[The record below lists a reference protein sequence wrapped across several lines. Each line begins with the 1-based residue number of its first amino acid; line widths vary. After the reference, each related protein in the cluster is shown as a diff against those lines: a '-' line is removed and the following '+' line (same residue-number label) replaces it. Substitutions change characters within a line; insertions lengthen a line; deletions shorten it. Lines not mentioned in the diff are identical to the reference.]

1 MEVVFSAGMMI
12 GGGLIAARGC
22 FKNRMHTM
30 ILSHAVMALC
40 TLALGLAPSFW
51 LYLVA
56 MGVLGISLP
65 FFNTPST
72 VMIQEHVEE
81 AYLGRV
87 FSVMT
92 MIFTS
97 LMPLGMLLF
106 GPLAEVVRIEWLL
119 VVSGIILIALLPLV
133 LMNKRLLE
141 AGRKSESVSPSANP
155 ARSL

>member
-1 MEVVFSAGMMI
+1 
-12 GGGLIAARGC
+12 
-22 FKNRMHTM
+22 M